1 MSSVP
6 RRKWTESVV
15 FGVLTL
21 PVAVLLIAILLFN
34 QTPSPAELRIS
45 GIIMSLAVLANLILD
60 VASSGWLAAIRPV
73 HIASAG
79 IIYWVLL
86 DMIQLLYEINE
97 PSGTIIEAF
106 LCIATFT
113 AALQLVNRQRP
124 FTVALRV
131 VSQDCSLSR
140 IFLAAVGS
148 FVIASSYYC
157 FRAHWDFGAIA
168 SGLMVGRGA
177 TPWSRGA
184 IGDAWAAFEFLTYF
198 LFLMPSLLV
207 LALRTT
213 ARWFDVRI
221 LVIAALT
228 ALALLEIGSSGSRR
242 DLGLALAASIPL
254 ILLTSKKAR
263 LRRRISYP
271 VLALVGLLLIAI
283 LLSLNILLATRGNWR
298 DLAVDSRDVQGIFV
312 DDNFLRLCQTV
323 EAVPQDAPYAGIQ
336 PVYFALVRPIP
347 RLLWPQKPTDPGFTV
362 HGFLGIGKKISLSN
376 SVIGELYSSYGFAAI
391 ALGGFAYGLLCRL
404 WEQKVNPWRG
414 TATALIYCVG
424 CLTLLN
430 GIRSM
435 NDLVVYS
442 YPTICAMLLM
452 PILTDRGP
460 RRKLQRTK

>member
-1 MSSVP
+1 
-6 RRKWTESVV
+6 
-15 FGVLTL
+15 
-21 PVAVLLIAILLFN
+21 
-34 QTPSPAELRIS
+34 
-45 GIIMSLAVLANLILD
+45 MSLAVMANLMLD
-60 VASSGWLAAIRPV
+60 VARSGWLAAIRPV

-86 DMIQLLYEINE
+86 DVVQLLYDINE

-113 AALQLVNRQRP
+113 AALQLANRHRR
-124 FTVALRV
+124 FTAPLRM

-140 IFLAAVGS
+140 IFLAAIGC

-157 FRAHWDFGAIA
+157 FRANWNFGAIL
-168 SGLMVGRGA
+168 SGLMGGRGA

-184 IGDAWAAFEFLTYF
+184 YGDAWAALEFFTYF

-207 LALRTT
+207 LAIRTP

-221 LVIAALT
+221 VVIAILT
-228 ALALLEIGSSGSRR
+228 VLAMLEISSGGSRR
-242 DLGLALAASIPL
+242 DLGLALAAPIPL

-283 LLSLNILLATRGNWR
+283 LLILNILLATRGNWR
-298 DLAVDSRDVQGIFV
+298 DFAVDGQEIHGIVV

-323 EAVPQDAPYAGIQ
+323 EAIPQNAPYAGIQ

-362 HGFLGIGKKISLSN
+362 HGFLGIGKKVSLSN
-376 SVIGELYSSYGFAAI
+376 SVIGELYSSYGFVAV
-391 ALGGFAYGLLCRL
+391 ALGGFVYGLLCRL
-404 WEQKVNPWRG
+404 WEKKVNPWRG
-414 TATALIYCVG
+414 TATVLIYCVG

-435 NDLVVYS
+435 NDLILYS
-442 YPTICAMLLM
+442 YPAICAMILM
-452 PILTDRGP
+452 PILTNRP
-460 RRKLQRTK
+460 LRRKLQHTNRGA